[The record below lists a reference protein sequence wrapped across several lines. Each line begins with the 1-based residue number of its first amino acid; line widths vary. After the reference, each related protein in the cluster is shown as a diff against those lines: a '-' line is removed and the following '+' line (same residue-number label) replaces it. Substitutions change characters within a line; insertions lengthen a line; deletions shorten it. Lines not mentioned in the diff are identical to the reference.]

1 MSAPRLPAWS
11 TPHGSALIAV
21 LLVVL
26 VVALCGCRGT
36 DRPLAEPAPAAAT
49 VTTPAV
55 AAVVADAAAQ
65 AQDFAGD
72 SAMEQKE
79 AVIAQVIPVVLDTQQ
94 AVVEALPPPAVR
106 VAEAEPVSSPVSPA
120 AVALIVRHE
129 IVSRPYYDAKLQGFA
144 CPGDTSG
151 PTVGI
156 GSDLGVHTP
165 TRIASDWSIHPHVGT
180 LQLGSGQLGFGK
192 CRAYRRA
199 HADVRTPFDM
209 AETVFATKMLP
220 AYYDLAAR
228 AFRNGWEQLP
238 PNARGAL
245 TATVFVRGAGMRDA
259 KGSNKRAEMRELRD
273 VCVPAGDVQCIARA
287 HRDMCQRYEG
297 RKDAAGLCKRFRE
310 TADLAV
316 AA

>member
-1 MSAPRLPAWS
+1 MNARTADGWF

-21 LLVVL
+21 LLIIL
-26 VVALCGCRGT
+26 VAALSACAPRI
-36 DRPLAEPAPAAAT
+36 APAPAAAT
-49 VTTPAV
+49 VTPPAV
-55 AAVVADAAAQ
+55 AAVVADAAIKV
-65 AQDFAGD
+65 QDFAGD
-72 SAMEQKE
+72 TADEVQES
-79 AVIAQVIPVVLDTQQ
+79 VIAQVIPVVLDTQQ
-94 AVVEALPPPAVR
+94 AVVEALPPPAPER
-106 VAEAEPVSSPVSPA
+106 SPVSSPVAPA

-129 IVSRPYYDAKLQGFA
+129 IISPAYYTAKLQGFA

-151 PTVGI
+151 PTIGV

-165 TRIASDWSIHPHVGT
+165 TRIAADWSIHPHVGT

-199 HADVRTPFDM
+199 HADVRTPFEM

-228 AFRNGWEQLP
+228 AFRNGWDLLP
-238 PNARGAL
+238 PNAKGAL
-245 TATVFVRGAGMRDA
+245 TVTVFVRGAGMRDA

-287 HRDMCQRYEG
+287 HRAMCTRYEG